1 MTSARTPSR
10 ATAPRAPRS
19 TPAGARKPLLPRTLA
34 VRAARAAAEKQASD
48 IRVLKVGD
56 LIQITDFFVLAS
68 GATDRQVRAIGN
80 AVEDELRAAG
90 AKPLRREG
98 ERESRWLLLDFGD
111 IVVHVFQE
119 EDRAY
124 YELERLWKDA
134 PEVTWQPAVRARG
147 PRAAAPAPTR

>member
-1 MTSARTPSR
+1 MTPARTPSR
-10 ATAPRAPRS
+10 APT
-19 TPAGARKPLLPRTLA
+19 RKTLQPRTLA
-34 VRAARAAAEKQASD
+34 VRAARAAAEKQATD

-56 LIQITDFFVLAS
+56 LIQITDFFILAS

-80 AVEDELRAAG
+80 AIEDELRAAG

-98 ERESRWLLLDFGD
+98 ERESHWLLLDFGD

-134 PEVTWQPAVRARG
+134 PEVTWQPAVRARA
-147 PRAAAPAPTR
+147 PRAAAAAPTR